1 MLTPLNLGQLNIVR
15 IKIIQKRTYLLNF
28 NAFLWQSIL
37 HVCVCVCVCVSARA
51 RGEIVCDRACEK
63 DRDYARVRD
72 CVCVERLCMCVER
85 LCVTARVKKI
95 VTTRV

>member
-1 MLTPLNLGQLNIVR
+1 VR
-15 IKIIQKRTYLLNF
+15 
-28 NAFLWQSIL
+28 
-37 HVCVCVCVCVSARA
+37 ARA